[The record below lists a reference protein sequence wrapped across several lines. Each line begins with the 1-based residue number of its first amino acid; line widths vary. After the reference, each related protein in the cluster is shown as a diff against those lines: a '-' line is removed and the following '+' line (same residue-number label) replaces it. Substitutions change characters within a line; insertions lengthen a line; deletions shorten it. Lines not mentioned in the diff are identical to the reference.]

1 MKNHKP
7 HPSQRE
13 MTPQVMVTAEEC
25 RGDADKMVRKFIKKV
40 KKEGILEECRDRLHF
55 KKPTTVRAEKKRD
68 KKRLVKKL
76 NSQRIALSSTR
87 GYLKSKSKSRGR

>member
-1 MKNHKP
+1 MENYKP
-7 HPSQRE
+7 RSSQKE
-13 MTPQVMVTAEEC
+13 ITPLVTVTADEC

-40 KKEGILEECRDRLHF
+40 RNEGVLEECRDRLYF
-55 KKPTTVRAEKKRD
+55 KKPTTVRGEKKRA

-87 GYLKSKSKSRGR
+87 GYLKSKSKSRGH